1 MFDICIYLTMANM
14 VMVWS
19 TMAMSVHT
27 VSVTIEVTCVTI
39 MIVMTSCNKKKYV
52 IIIQFIDEVTNTAI
66 IIDTILMY

>member
-1 MFDICIYLTMANM
+1 MANM

-39 MIVMTSCNKKKYV
+39 MIVMTSCNKKKICDNYT
-52 IIIQFIDEVTNTAI
+52 IYRWSNKYSYHYRYNIDVLTVNI
-66 IIDTILMY
+66 